1 MKSKKPKISE
11 DNTSKKKMKLVTLE
25 ETLDRYIGKKETA
38 KRKQF
43 EEDLRLDLLGSSI
56 RSLREEQNLSQE
68 DLGNLIGVKK
78 AQISKLENNF
88 TDVRVGTLLRV
99 FKALK
104 KEIKISF
111 V

>member
-1 MKSKKPKISE
+1 MKSKKPKTSE
-11 DNTSKKKMKLVTLE
+11 VNTSKKKMKLVTLE
-25 ETLDRYIGKKETA
+25 ETLDRYIGSKKTE

-68 DLGNLIGVKK
+68 ELGNLIGVKK

>member
-1 MKSKKPKISE
+1 
-11 DNTSKKKMKLVTLE
+11 MKLVTLE
-25 ETLDRYIGKKETA
+25 ETLDRYIGSKKTE

-68 DLGNLIGVKK
+68 ELGNLIGVKK

>member
-1 MKSKKPKISE
+1 MKSKKPKTSE
-11 DNTSKKKMKLVTLE
+11 VNTSKKKMKLVTLE
-25 ETLDRYIGKKETA
+25 ETLDRYIGTKETA

-56 RSLREEQNLSQE
+56 RSLRAEQNLSQE
-68 DLGNLIGVKK
+68 ELGNLIGVKK

-104 KEIKISF
+104 KEIKISL

>member
-1 MKSKKPKISE
+1 
-11 DNTSKKKMKLVTLE
+11 MKLVTLE
-25 ETLDRYIGKKETA
+25 ETLDRYIGTKKTV
-38 KRKQF
+38 KRRKF
-43 EEDLRLDLLGSSI
+43 EEELRLDLLGSSI

-88 TDVRVGTLLRV
+88 TDVRVGTLIRV

>member
-1 MKSKKPKISE
+1 
-11 DNTSKKKMKLVTLE
+11 MKLVTLE
-25 ETLDRYIGKKETA
+25 ETLDRYIGTKETL

-43 EEDLRLDLLGSSI
+43 EEDLRLDLLGNAI
-56 RSLREEQNLSQE
+56 RSMREKQNLSQE

-88 TDVRVGTLLRV
+88 TDVRVGTLIRV

>member
-1 MKSKKPKISE
+1 
-11 DNTSKKKMKLVTLE
+11 MKLVTLE

-78 AQISKLENNF
+78 AQISKLENSVKDARF
-88 TDVRVGTLLRV
+88 ETG
-99 FKALK
+99 
-104 KEIKISF
+104 
-111 V
+111 

>member
-1 MKSKKPKISE
+1 MKSKKQKISE

-25 ETLDRYIGKKETA
+25 ETLDRYIGTKETA

-56 RSLREEQNLSQE
+56 RSLREEQKLSQE
-68 DLGNLIGVKK
+68 DLGKLIGVKK

>member
-1 MKSKKPKISE
+1 MKSKKPKTSE
-11 DNTSKKKMKLVTLE
+11 VNTSKKKMKLVTLE
-25 ETLDRYIGKKETA
+25 ETLDRYIGTKETA

-43 EEDLRLDLLGSSI
+43 EEDLRLDILGSSI

-68 DLGNLIGVKK
+68 ELGNLIGVKK

-104 KEIKISF
+104 KEIKISL

>member
-1 MKSKKPKISE
+1 MKDILTKLYVKH
-11 DNTSKKKMKLVTLE
+11 NTKGKTYAEFERDM
-25 ETLDRYIGKKETA
+25 DRDIGKKETA

-111 V
+111 I